1 MALPPM
7 PEYKENHI
15 TLWRN
20 GTWVQVHLDELPKII
35 EKDNR
40 QSELTG
46 EEIGTKYGNDVPV
59 GA

>member
-1 MALPPM
+1 MDKM

-20 GTWVQVHLDELPKII
+20 GKWVQVNAQDMPSII
-35 EKDNR
+35 EEDNR
-40 QSELTG
+40 QPKPTG
-46 EEIGTKYGNDVPV
+46 EEIGTQNGNDVPV